1 MAKVTWRTAS
11 ADDPIYKEGI
21 RLSSH
26 KTRSS
31 DKSVQEPRA
40 ESQQKQAPT
49 APLPTTD
56 GRD

>member
-1 MAKVTWRTAS
+1 MAKGTWETAS

-21 RLSSH
+21 RFSSH

-40 ESQQKQAPT
+40 ESQQKQAPK
-49 APLPTTD
+49 APLPTAD
-56 GRD
+56 GGD